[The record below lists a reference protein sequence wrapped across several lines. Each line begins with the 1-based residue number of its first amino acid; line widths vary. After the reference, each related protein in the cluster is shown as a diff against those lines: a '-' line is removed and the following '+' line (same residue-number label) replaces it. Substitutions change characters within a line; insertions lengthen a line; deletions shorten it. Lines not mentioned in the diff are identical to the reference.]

1 MCFVFHLTHLDKKCR
16 PKIYFAH
23 KVVILTEM
31 SIGDK
36 LDADYK
42 S

>member
-1 MCFVFHLTHLDKKCR
+1 MFCVSLTHLDKKSR

-23 KVVILTEM
+23 EVVILTEV
-31 SIGDK
+31 SFGDK